1 METLA
6 LTGLSLLKSA
16 EHYRQL
22 FNINLQPVLQRLFLS
37 NQQWT
42 SCLTFIAP
50 VSVHQ

>member
-16 EHYRQL
+16 EHRQL
-22 FNINLQPVLQRLFLS
+22 FNIKLQPVLQRLFLS

-42 SCLTFIAP
+42 SFLTFIAP